1 MTAAGVGGDS
11 PGRGPDAVEMRGVRS
26 KVERRG
32 SQAGFRA
39 PAAGTN
45 AGKASTDWATNRA
58 TDSTCPHHHHHTDP
72 DAASKRGAEEGAER
86 RLSRA

>member
-45 AGKASTDWATNRA
+45 AGKASTDWATDRA
-58 TDSTCPHHHHHTDP
+58 QTPPVPTTIITQTLMLP
-72 DAASKRGAEEGAER
+72 AREGLR
-86 RLSRA
+86 REQREG